1 MATPQVSGAESV
13 TGTSPAL
20 SSRIVRLTLLF
31 AFLATVFDGVELN
44 LLSYPLVYIAGS
56 FDVSTASVVGVVTA
70 QGLASLVGGFL
81 FGWMGDVLGRR
92 KAFALCVFVYGIGA
106 LLAGV
111 VTSYPLFLVTRI
123 VSGIGIGGEFGLA
136 FAMFAEVWKTERR
149 GVMGGAIQSMFI
161 VGEILT
167 QGVLFLTLSTLGDD
181 LGWRIGFVV
190 LGAMSILVAAAGWV
204 WLPESAKWLEY
215 QRRVADG
222 TLPPEMRR
230 TKVPFADMFRGGL
243 ARGAIAFIVMATGI
257 FIYSYSLGTFSSTF
271 LLKTAQVPL
280 GGTTLI
286 LFLGLL
292 VTIAS
297 YMLFSWLSDIVGRR
311 TSFVLSNVV
320 GFVGLGWYLYLVWS
334 GQTYMGPD
342 YWSTAMFWALIVA
355 QAGYGGFA
363 IMGVWMAEFFPTRIR
378 STGSNTAYYVGR
390 GLGAGLYPLV
400 ALGMA
405 GGDVA
410 YALGLGIVGV
420 VVALLISVIT
430 PDRTG
435 RIIHAIE

>member
-1 MATPQVSGAESV
+1 MSTVENSAATSADP
-13 TGTSPAL
+13 
-20 SSRIVRLTLLF
+20 SSRVLRLTLLF

-44 LLSYPLVYIAGS
+44 LLSYPLVYISGT
-56 FDVSTASVVGVVTA
+56 FGVSTQAVVGAITA

-123 VSGIGIGGEFGLA
+123 VSGVGIGGEFGLA

-149 GVMGGAIQSMFI
+149 GLMGGAIQSMFI
-161 VGEILT
+161 VGEIIT
-167 QGVLFLTLSTLGDD
+167 QAVLFLTLSTLGDD
-181 LGWRIGFVV
+181 LGWRVGFVI
-190 LGAMSILVAAAGWV
+190 LGALSVAVAVAGLI

-215 QRRVADG
+215 QRRVKDG
-222 TLPPEMRR
+222 TLPPELQRA
-230 TKVPFADMFRGGL
+230 KVPFADMFRGGL

-280 GGTTLI
+280 GGTTVI

-311 TSFVLSNVV
+311 LSFILSNVV
-320 GFVGLGWYLYLVWS
+320 GFVGLGWYLYLVVI
-334 GQTYMGPD
+334 GDTYMGPN
-342 YWSTAMFWALIVA
+342 YWSTTMFWALIVA

-378 STGSNTAYYVGR
+378 STGSNTAYYIGR
-390 GLGAGLYPLV
+390 GLGAGAYPLV
-400 ALGMA
+400 ALSLA
-405 GGDVA
+405 GGNVA
-410 YALGLGIVGV
+410 IALGLGIVGV
-420 VVALLISVIT
+420 VLALLISFIT
-430 PDRTG
+430 PDQTG
-435 RIIHAIE
+435 RVIRAIE

>member
-1 MATPQVSGAESV
+1 MSTIGTNSGSIGADPDL
-13 TGTSPAL
+13 G
-20 SSRIVRLTLLF
+20 SRAVRLTLLF

-44 LLSYPLVYIAGS
+44 LLSYPLVYIAGT
-56 FDVSTASVVGVVTA
+56 FDVSTSAIVAVITA

-106 LLAGV
+106 LLAGLA
-111 VTSYPLFLVTRI
+111 TTYPLFMVTRVI
-123 VSGIGIGGEFGLA
+123 SGIGIGGEFGLA
-136 FAMFAEVWKTERR
+136 FAMFTEVWKTERR

-161 VGEILT
+161 VGQILT

-190 LGAMSILVAAAGWV
+190 LGALSVLVAVTGFIWI
-204 WLPESAKWLEY
+204 PESKKWLEY
-215 QRRVADG
+215 QRRVKDG
-222 TLPPEMRR
+222 SLPPELRR

-243 ARGAIAFIVMATGI
+243 ARGAVAFIVMATGI

-280 GGTTLI
+280 GGTTVI

-292 VTIAS
+292 ITIAS
-297 YMLFSWLSDIVGRR
+297 YMLFSWLSDVIGRR
-311 TSFVLSNVV
+311 PSFILSNVV
-320 GFVGLGWYLYLVWS
+320 GLVGLGFYLYLVWT
-334 GQTYMGPD
+334 GNTYMGPD
-342 YWSTAMFWALIVA
+342 YWGTAMFWALILA

-378 STGSNTAYYVGR
+378 STGSNTAYYIGR
-390 GLGAGLYPLV
+390 GLGAGAYPLV
-400 ALGMA
+400 ALGLA
-405 GGDVA
+405 GGNVA

-420 VVALLISVIT
+420 SVALLISFIT
-430 PDRTG
+430 PDQTG
-435 RIIHAIE
+435 RVIHAIE

>member
-1 MATPQVSGAESV
+1 MSTIGTNSAA
-13 TGTSPAL
+13 TGTEPTLTRRA
-20 SSRIVRLTLLF
+20 VQLTLLF

-56 FDVSTASVVGVVTA
+56 FQVSTSAIVAVITA

-106 LLAGV
+106 LLAG
-111 VTSYPLFLVTRI
+111 LVTNYSLFMVTRVI
-123 VSGIGIGGEFGLA
+123 SGIGIGGEFGLA

-161 VGEILT
+161 VGQIIT
-167 QGVLFLTLSTLGDD
+167 QGVIYLTLSTLGDD
-181 LGWRIGFVV
+181 LGWRVGFVI
-190 LGAMSILVAAAGWV
+190 LGAMSIAVSACGMI
-204 WLPESAKWLEY
+204 WLPESHKWLEY
-215 QRRVADG
+215 QRRVSDG
-222 TLPPEMRR
+222 SLPPELRR

-280 GGTTLI
+280 AGTTVI

-297 YMLFSWLSDIVGRR
+297 YMLFSWLSDIIGRR
-311 TSFVLSNVV
+311 ISFILSNVV
-320 GFVGLGWYLYLVWS
+320 GVLGLGFYLYLVWT
-334 GQTYMGPD
+334 GATYMGPH
-342 YWSTAMFWALIVA
+342 YWGTAMFWALILA

-378 STGSNTAYYVGR
+378 STGSNTAYYIGR
-390 GLGAGLYPLV
+390 GLGAGAYPLV
-400 ALGMA
+400 ALGLA
-405 GGDVA
+405 GGNVA

-420 VVALLISVIT
+420 VIALLISFFT
-430 PDRTG
+430 PDQTG
-435 RIIHAIE
+435 RVIHAIE

>member
-1 MATPQVSGAESV
+1 MSTVESSAGA
-13 TGTSPAL
+13 SPVL
-20 SSRIVRLTLLF
+20 SSRVVRLTLLF

-44 LLSYPLVYIAGS
+44 LLSYPLVYISGT
-56 FDVSTASVVGVVTA
+56 FGVSTQAVVGAITA

-123 VSGIGIGGEFGLA
+123 VSGVGIGGEFGLA

-167 QGVLFLTLSTLGDD
+167 QAVLFVTLSTLGDD
-181 LGWRIGFVV
+181 AGWRVGFVI
-190 LGAMSILVAAAGWV
+190 LGALSIAVSVAGLI
-204 WLPESAKWLEY
+204 WLPESPKWLEY
-215 QRRVADG
+215 QRRAKEG
-222 TLPPEMRR
+222 SLPPELQR
-230 TKVPFADMFRGGL
+230 TKVPFTDMFRGGL

-292 VTIAS
+292 ITIAS
-297 YMLFSWLSDIVGRR
+297 YMLFAWLSDIVGRR
-311 TSFVLSNVV
+311 LSFILSNVV
-320 GFVGLGWYLYLVWS
+320 GFVGLGWYLYLVIT
-334 GQTYMGPD
+334 GATYMGPD

-378 STGSNTAYYVGR
+378 STGSNTAYYIGR
-390 GLGAGLYPLV
+390 GLGAGAYPLV
-400 ALGMA
+400 ALSLA
-405 GGDVA
+405 GGNVA
-410 YALGLGIVGV
+410 FALGLGIVGV
-420 VVALLISVIT
+420 VVALLISFIT
-430 PDRTG
+430 PDQTG
-435 RIIHAIE
+435 RVIRAIE

>member
-1 MATPQVSGAESV
+1 MSTIETGATPE
-13 TGTSPAL
+13 L
-20 SSRIVRLTLLF
+20 SSRVVRLTLLF

-44 LLSYPLVYIAGS
+44 LLSYPLVYIAGT
-56 FDVSTASVVGVVTA
+56 FQISTSAVVGAITA

-106 LLAGV
+106 LLAGI
-111 VTSYPLFLVTRI
+111 VTTYPAFLVTRVI
-123 VSGIGIGGEFGLA
+123 SGVGIGGEFGLA

-167 QGVLFLTLSTLGDD
+167 QGVLFVTLSTLGDD
-181 LGWRIGFVV
+181 LGWRIGFVI
-190 LGAMSILVAAAGWV
+190 LGALSILVSVAGFIWI
-204 WLPESAKWLEY
+204 PESQKWLEY
-215 QRRVADG
+215 QRRAREG
-222 TLPPEMRR
+222 TLPPELRR

-280 GGTTLI
+280 GGTTVI

-311 TSFVLSNVV
+311 TSFILSNIV
-320 GFVGLGWYLYLVWS
+320 GFVGLGFYLYLVWT
-334 GQTYMGPD
+334 GNTFMGPD
-342 YWSTAMFWALIVA
+342 YWSTAMFWALIIA

-378 STGSNTAYYVGR
+378 STGSNTAYYIGR
-390 GLGAGLYPLV
+390 GLGAGAYPLI
-400 ALGMA
+400 ALSLA
-405 GGDVA
+405 GGNVA
-410 YALGLGIVGV
+410 IALGLGIVGV
-420 VVALLISVIT
+420 VVALLISIIT
-430 PDRTG
+430 PDHTG
-435 RIIHAIE
+435 RVIHAIE

>member
-1 MATPQVSGAESV
+1 MSAVENS
-13 TGTSPAL
+13 TGTSLAP
-20 SSRIVRLTLLF
+20 SSRVVRLTLLF

-44 LLSYPLVYIAGS
+44 LLSYPLVYISGT
-56 FDVSTASVVGVVTA
+56 FGVSTQAVVGAITA

-92 KAFALCVFVYGIGA
+92 KAFALCVFTYGLGA
-106 LLAGV
+106 LLAGL
-111 VTSYPLFLVTRI
+111 VTSYPLFLATRI

-136 FAMFAEVWKTERR
+136 FAMFTEVWKTERR

-161 VGEILT
+161 VGQILT
-167 QGVLFLTLSTLGDD
+167 QGVLFLTLSTLGVD
-181 LGWRIGFVV
+181 LGWRVGFVI
-190 LGAMSILVAAAGWV
+190 LGALSIAVSVAGVV
-204 WLPESAKWLEY
+204 WLPESQKWREY
-215 QRRVADG
+215 QRRAQDG
-222 TLPPEMRR
+222 TLPPELRR

-292 VTIAS
+292 ITIAS
-297 YMLFSWLSDIVGRR
+297 YMLFSWLSDIIGRR
-311 TSFVLSNVV
+311 ISFVLSNVV
-320 GFVGLGWYLYLVWS
+320 GLVGLGWYLYLVWI
-334 GQTYMGPD
+334 GATYMGPD
-342 YWSTAMFWALIVA
+342 YWSTAMFWALMVA

-378 STGSNTAYYVGR
+378 STGSNTAYYIGR
-390 GLGAGLYPLV
+390 GLGAGAYPLV
-400 ALGMA
+400 ALSLA
-405 GGDVA
+405 GGNVA

-420 VVALLISVIT
+420 FVALLISFIT
-430 PDRTG
+430 PDHTG
-435 RIIHAIE
+435 RVIRAIE

>member
-1 MATPQVSGAESV
+1 MARIETDSGS
-13 TGTSPAL
+13 TGTVPAL
-20 SSRIVRLTLLF
+20 SGQVVRLTLLF

-44 LLSYPLVYIAGS
+44 LLSYPLVYIAGT
-56 FDVSTASVVGVVTA
+56 FHVSTSAIVGAITA

-106 LLAGV
+106 LLGGV
-111 VTSYPLFLVTRI
+111 VTTYPLFMATRVI
-123 VSGIGIGGEFGLA
+123 SGIGIGGEFGLA

-167 QGVLFLTLSTLGDD
+167 QGVLFLTLSALGHD
-181 LGWRIGFVV
+181 LGWRIGFVILGV
-190 LGAMSILVAAAGWV
+190 LSILVSIAGLIWI
-204 WLPESAKWLEY
+204 PESQKWLDY
-215 QRRVADG
+215 QRHAREG
-222 TLPPEMRR
+222 TLPPELRR
-230 TKVPFADMFRGGL
+230 TKVPFTDMFRRGL

-271 LLKTAQVPL
+271 LLKTAKVPL
-280 GGTTLI
+280 GGTTVI

-292 VTIAS
+292 VTICS

-311 TSFVLSNVV
+311 TSFILSNVV
-320 GFVGLGWYLYLVWS
+320 GLAGLGFYLYLVRT
-334 GQTYMGPD
+334 GNTYMGPN

-355 QAGYGGFA
+355 EAGYGGFA

-378 STGSNTAYYVGR
+378 STGSNTAYYIGR
-390 GLGAGLYPLV
+390 GLGAGAYPLV
-400 ALGMA
+400 ALGLA
-405 GGDVA
+405 GGNVA

-420 VVALLISVIT
+420 LVALLISIMT

-435 RIIHAIE
+435 RVIHAVE

>member
-1 MATPQVSGAESV
+1 MSTIETGATPE
-13 TGTSPAL
+13 L
-20 SSRIVRLTLLF
+20 SSRVVRLTLLF

-44 LLSYPLVYIAGS
+44 LLSYPLVYIAGT
-56 FDVSTASVVGVVTA
+56 FQISTSAVVGAITA

-111 VTSYPLFLVTRI
+111 VTTYPMFLVTRVI
-123 VSGIGIGGEFGLA
+123 SGVGIGGEFGLA

-167 QGVLFLTLSTLGDD
+167 QGVLFVTLSTLGDD
-181 LGWRIGFVV
+181 LGWRIGFVI
-190 LGAMSILVAAAGWV
+190 LGALSILVSVAGLIWI
-204 WLPESAKWLEY
+204 PESQKWLEY
-215 QRRVADG
+215 QRRAREG
-222 TLPPEMRR
+222 TLPPELRR

-280 GGTTLI
+280 GGTTVI

-311 TSFVLSNVV
+311 TSFILSNVV
-320 GFVGLGWYLYLVWS
+320 GFVGLGFYLYLVWT
-334 GQTYMGPD
+334 GNTYMGPD

-378 STGSNTAYYVGR
+378 STGSNTAYYIGR
-390 GLGAGLYPLV
+390 GLGAGAYPLV
-400 ALGMA
+400 ALSLA
-405 GGDVA
+405 GGNVA
-410 YALGLGIVGV
+410 VALGLGIVGV
-420 VVALLISVIT
+420 FVALLISIIT
-430 PDRTG
+430 PDHTG
-435 RIIHAIE
+435 RVIRAIE

>member
-1 MATPQVSGAESV
+1 MSTIETGATPE
-13 TGTSPAL
+13 L
-20 SSRIVRLTLLF
+20 SSRVVRLTLLF

-44 LLSYPLVYIAGS
+44 LLSYPLVYIAGT
-56 FDVSTASVVGVVTA
+56 FQISTSAVVGAITA

-111 VTSYPLFLVTRI
+111 VTTYPMFLVTRVI
-123 VSGIGIGGEFGLA
+123 SGVGIGGEFGLA

-167 QGVLFLTLSTLGDD
+167 QGVLFVTLSTLGDD
-181 LGWRIGFVV
+181 LGWRIGFVI
-190 LGAMSILVAAAGWV
+190 LGALSILVSVAGLIWI
-204 WLPESAKWLEY
+204 PESQKWLEY
-215 QRRVADG
+215 QRRAREG
-222 TLPPEMRR
+222 TLPPELRR

-280 GGTTLI
+280 GGTTVI

-311 TSFVLSNVV
+311 TSFILSNVV
-320 GFVGLGWYLYLVWS
+320 GFVGLGFYLYLVWT
-334 GQTYMGPD
+334 GNTYMGPD

-378 STGSNTAYYVGR
+378 STGSNTAYYIGR
-390 GLGAGLYPLV
+390 GLGAGAYPLV
-400 ALGMA
+400 ALSLA
-405 GGDVA
+405 GGNVA
-410 YALGLGIVGV
+410 VALGLGIVGV
-420 VVALLISVIT
+420 VVALLISIIT
-430 PDRTG
+430 PDHTG
-435 RIIHAIE
+435 RVIRAIE

>member
-1 MATPQVSGAESV
+1 MSTVENSAATSAV
-13 TGTSPAL
+13 
-20 SSRIVRLTLLF
+20 SSRVLRLTLLF

-44 LLSYPLVYIAGS
+44 LLSYPLVYISGT
-56 FDVSTASVVGVVTA
+56 FGVSTQAVVGAITA

-106 LLAGV
+106 LLAGL
-111 VTSYPLFLVTRI
+111 VTSYPLFLVTRV
-123 VSGIGIGGEFGLA
+123 VSGVGIGGEFGLA

-149 GVMGGAIQSMFI
+149 GLMGGAIQSMFI

-167 QGVLFLTLSTLGDD
+167 QAVLFVTLSTLGDD
-181 LGWRIGFVV
+181 LGWRVGFVI
-190 LGAMSILVAAAGWV
+190 LGALSVAVAVAGLI

-215 QRRVADG
+215 QRRVKDG
-222 TLPPEMRR
+222 SLPPELQR
-230 TKVPFADMFRGGL
+230 TKVPFTDMFRGGL
-243 ARGAIAFIVMATGI
+243 ARGAVAFIVMATGI

-292 VTIAS
+292 ITIAS
-297 YMLFSWLSDIVGRR
+297 YMLFAWLSDIVGRR
-311 TSFVLSNVV
+311 LSFVLSNVV
-320 GFVGLGWYLYLVWS
+320 GFVGLGWYLYLVII
-334 GQTYMGPD
+334 GDTYMGPD

-390 GLGAGLYPLV
+390 GLGAGAYPLV
-400 ALGMA
+400 ALSLA
-405 GGDVA
+405 GGNVA
-410 YALGLGIVGV
+410 FALGLGIVGV
-420 VVALLISVIT
+420 VVALLISFIT
-430 PDRTG
+430 PDQTG
-435 RIIHAIE
+435 RVIRAIE